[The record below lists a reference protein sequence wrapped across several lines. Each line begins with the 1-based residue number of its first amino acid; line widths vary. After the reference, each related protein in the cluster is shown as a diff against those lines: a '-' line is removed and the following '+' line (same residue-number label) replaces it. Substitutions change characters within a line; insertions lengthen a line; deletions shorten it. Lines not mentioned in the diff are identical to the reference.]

1 MDPINAFA
9 SSKGLGQLES
19 IKSFDVSTTDMQRFE
34 RALNEP
40 GLHAASELQP
50 GTDTR
55 GSGEL
60 STIGELENPTV
71 STQSI
76 GGAFIE
82 SIQDIKS
89 TLDARARTH
98 YEATQYARWQPN
110 EPSRRDSR
118 PVRTDANEYAAGA
131 NQQNGG

>member
-1 MDPINAFA
+1 MPLRVRR
-9 SSKGLGQLES
+9 GLGQLES

-50 GTDTR
+50 ERIR
-55 GSGEL
+55 GGIGREL

-89 TLDARARTH
+89 T
-98 YEATQYARWQPN
+98 WMPGPN
-110 EPSRRDSR
+110 ALRSNSIRSL
-118 PVRTDANEYAAGA
+118 AA
-131 NQQNGG
+131 Q